1 MLVDLHAHFPMHL
14 LVDEQQRTHERVQT
28 WARQRFEG
36 KVVELISHFANY
48 QGRGDTPSVTET
60 LMRAGDVGVAMSM
73 LYQPFDEM
81 DLTESYGAVP
91 RSSYFQDLIDQ
102 RQTVEDYV
110 AAHAGEVAIAH
121 SVSELNSLL
130 GGDVPILIHA
140 IEGGFQLGHDPDE
153 VQRNVRTLAA
163 LGVAYV
169 TIAHL
174 FFRSVATN
182 APALPFLP
190 DRIYNFVFP
199 QQKGLGL
206 TEIGRQVVQSMVDE
220 GMLIDITHMRS
231 ESIHDVLE
239 LLDERDPAR
248 EIPVIATHMACRFGD
263 LAYCFDDDTITR
275 VAQRGGLFGCIL
287 CEHYITSG
295 LSEADKSLEGSIDA
309 LCRHIDKLH
318 DLTGGYDQ
326 IAIGSDLDG
335 YIKPALPGLQDMG
348 RMTELQRALRARYGA
363 EDAQRICGDNALRLL
378 RDHWG
383 HKRPRPASS

>member
-1 MLVDLHAHFPMHL
+1 MHL

-36 KVVELISHFANY
+36 KVVDLISHFANY

-60 LMRAGDVGVAMSM
+60 LMRLGDVGVAMSM

-81 DLTESYGAVP
+81 DLTERYGAAP
-91 RSSYFQDLIDQ
+91 RSSYFQGLVDQ

-121 SVSELNSLL
+121 SASELNSLL
-130 GGDVPILIHA
+130 GDGVPILIHA
-140 IEGGFQLGHDPDE
+140 IEGGFQLGRDPDE
-153 VQRNVRTLAA
+153 VQRNVRTLAD

-182 APALPFLP
+182 APALPFLS
-190 DRIYNFVFP
+190 DRIYEFVFP

-206 TEIGRQVVQSMVDE
+206 TEIGRSAVESMVDE
-220 GMLIDITHMRS
+220 GILVDITHMRS

-239 LLDERDPAR
+239 LLDARDPAR

-263 LAYCFDDDTITR
+263 LAYCFDDETIVR
-275 VAQRGGLFGCIL
+275 VAERGGLFGCIL

-295 LSEADKSLEGSIDA
+295 LSRGDRSLQGSIDA

-335 YIKPALPGLQDMG
+335 YIKPALPGLEDMG
-348 RMTELQRALRARYGA
+348 RMTELQRGLRARYGD
-363 EDAQRICGDNALRLL
+363 EDAQRICGENALRLL
-378 RDHWG
+378 RGHWG
-383 HKRPRPASS
+383 RKRPRPATG